1 MIKIL
6 LGAALGCIIT
16 VLIEAFVFWVLILKE
31 KK

>member
-6 LGAALGCIIT
+6 LGALIGILLT

-31 KK
+31 RK